1 LDWAKATKAA
11 GVVRE
16 TVWRWREDP
25 EFETAIQRIMSFGI
39 DDLESVGLNLGKKE
53 NTEMIK
59 FFLQAHRRGLYGY
72 KLASCSYL
80 R

>member
-11 GVVRE
+11 DVVRE

-39 DDLESVGLNLGKKE
+39 DDLGIGGTESWQERKYRDDKILSSG
-53 NTEMIK
+53 
-59 FFLQAHRRGLYGY
+59 
-72 KLASCSYL
+72 ASTRAVWL
-80 R
+80 